1 MGVFGVYNV
10 KNASSIIYYAL
21 HALQHRGQQGAG
33 IVTCDKEDNDVFHR
47 QKGLGLVHEI
57 FNEKDLSELK
67 GELGIGSVNYSN
79 QSINGI
85 ENVLPV

>member
-33 IVTCDKEDNDVFHR
+33 IVTCDKENHDGFHR

-79 QSINGI
+79 KSINGI
-85 ENVLPV
+85 I